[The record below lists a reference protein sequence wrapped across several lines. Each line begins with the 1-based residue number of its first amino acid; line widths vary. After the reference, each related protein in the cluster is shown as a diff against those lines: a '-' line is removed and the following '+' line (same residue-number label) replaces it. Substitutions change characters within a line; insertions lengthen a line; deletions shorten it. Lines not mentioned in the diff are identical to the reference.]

1 MTRRGLVSLLAI
13 TAAAWPLH
21 VRAQR
26 FKTPTRIGFLPLG
39 APANNYD
46 ASLVEA
52 FRQGLR
58 QVGLVEGRDVVLD
71 VGWVTTDPDQ
81 TVAELVQH
89 GAELLVACGTVASL
103 AAKRRAPSMP
113 MVFISVGNPIGV
125 GLVQNLAHP
134 GGNATG
140 FSDALADVGGKLVEV
155 ARELDKGTDTVD
167 YLWHTGWADGQH
179 RLQETERVAETLGMK
194 LRAHAIAGID
204 EADDAVA
211 AMKNGG
217 ATVVIVQP
225 GPFTYQQ
232 RQRLIESA
240 ARRGLPTIF
249 AFPEAARD
257 GALVAYGPDY
267 VHMYQRA
274 PLYVDRILQG
284 IRPADLPVEEPARF
298 ELMVNLR
305 TAKQLGLEVPLSLL
319 IRADELID

>member
-13 TAAAWPLH
+13 AAAAWPLH

-103 AAKRRAPSMP
+103 AAKRRAPSVP

-194 LRAHAIAGID
+194 LRARAIAGID
-204 EADDAVA
+204 EVDDAVA